1 MTNSG
6 PVPFVPW
13 GTTQGSREEVKT
25 KHNEKAL
32 TFHEAIGSRGK
43 RRGHQVSRF
52 VKDVKNDEFESFQW
66 GSLLKRNGPKLVV
79 CS

>member
-13 GTTQGSREEVKT
+13 GTTRGSREEVKT
-25 KHNEKAL
+25 KHIEKAL

-43 RRGHQVSRF
+43 RLGQL
-52 VKDVKNDEFESFQW
+52 KQGDLIKNQEADA
-66 GSLLKRNGPKLVV
+66 PY
-79 CS
+79 